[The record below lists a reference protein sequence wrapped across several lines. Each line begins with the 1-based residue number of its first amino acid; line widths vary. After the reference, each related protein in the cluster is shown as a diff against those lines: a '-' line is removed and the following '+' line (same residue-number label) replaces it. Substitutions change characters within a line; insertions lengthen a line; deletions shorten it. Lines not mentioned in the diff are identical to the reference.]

1 MLIPASI
8 VGSHPPDFTDFFMD
22 LVTALLTAVAT
33 LAACIAILWPTLRG
47 VERRFG
53 RKLADSEA
61 GCQERLEEEIV
72 RREADRAKVDQ
83 LQADVRAILVG
94 EVNKNISAMV
104 IVGERLAQ
112 VIEQGDAIA
121 DSLNLPPR
129 IKDPNRATT
138 VQIAAIKGR

>member
-1 MLIPASI
+1 
-8 VGSHPPDFTDFFMD
+8 MD
-22 LVTALLTAVAT
+22 LITALITAVAT
-33 LAACIAILWPTLRG
+33 LAACVSLMWVTLRG
-47 VERRFG
+47 VERRFS
-53 RKLADSEA
+53 RMLTQSEE
-61 GCQERLEEEIV
+61 GCQERLNVETQ
-72 RREADRAKVDQ
+72 RREADRARVDQ
-83 LQADVRAILVG
+83 LQADVRSILVG